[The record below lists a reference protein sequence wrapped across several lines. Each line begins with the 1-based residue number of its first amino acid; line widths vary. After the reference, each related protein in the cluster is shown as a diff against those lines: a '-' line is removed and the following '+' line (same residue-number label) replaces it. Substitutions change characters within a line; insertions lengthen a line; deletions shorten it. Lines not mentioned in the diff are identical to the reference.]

1 MGGTCPTRIY
11 GKSMEAVMKGDYAN
25 CLTDNDF
32 LFAPIST
39 IFAIEYNFPCLV
51 CAIIFARDTANL

>member
-1 MGGTCPTRIY
+1 
-11 GKSMEAVMKGDYAN
+11 MEAVMKGDYAN